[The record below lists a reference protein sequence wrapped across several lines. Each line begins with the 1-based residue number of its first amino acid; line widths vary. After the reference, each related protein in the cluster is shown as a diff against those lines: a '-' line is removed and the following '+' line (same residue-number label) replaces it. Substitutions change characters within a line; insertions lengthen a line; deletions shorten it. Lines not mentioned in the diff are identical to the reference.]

1 MKFNKYTKVCAD
13 LSPHTV
19 TRCGHPLSDGTTAN
33 STSDSIVVVGYMD
46 PVIEGTTVT
55 FECPPQY
62 VLIGPNATTCMGNG
76 EWEPD
81 PRDVECK
88 GIN

>member
-1 MKFNKYTKVCAD
+1 MHTKVCAD

-19 TRCGHPLSDGTTAN
+19 TRCGHPISDGATDN

-62 VLIGPNATTCMGNG
+62 VLIGPNTTTCMGN
-76 EWEPD
+76 EKWEPD

-88 GIN
+88 GIY